1 MRLTLFLLFWI
12 LSATLFGQRI
22 GIIGAMPE
30 EIRILTEKLEDKK
43 IVKYKDLTFYE
54 GRLENKNVVIMK
66 AGIGKVNAAYSTT
79 LLLEKY
85 QISEII
91 FTGVAGGLHPDAL
104 PGDIV
109 VGDSIFH
116 HDYARHLAN
125 DEYIV
130 RPTLNIENNQM
141 NPLYFGSDK
150 TLLAKAK
157 EVIPNLKTIKV
168 GEHNPKIFIGKIATG
183 DVFLSNSIKA
193 KWLYNTFGALATE
206 MEGAAIAQIAFQQKV
221 PFIIIRSC
229 SDNANNDAHLDFQI
243 FMKPAA
249 ENAIRLVMAILKE

>member
-1 MRLTLFLLFWI
+1 MRLSFIFFFWI
-12 LSATLFGQRI
+12 SSVSLFGQRI

-30 EIRILTEKLEDKK
+30 EIRILTENLEDKK

-91 FTGVAGGLHPDAL
+91 FTGVAGGLHPEAL

-141 NPLYFGSDK
+141 NPLYFVSDK
-150 TLLAKAK
+150 TLLEKAK
-157 EVIPNLKTIKV
+157 KVIPI
-168 GEHNPKIFIGKIATG
+168 
-183 DVFLSNSIKA
+183 
-193 KWLYNTFGALATE
+193 
-206 MEGAAIAQIAFQQKV
+206 
-221 PFIIIRSC
+221 
-229 SDNANNDAHLDFQI
+229 
-243 FMKPAA
+243 
-249 ENAIRLVMAILKE
+249 

>member
-1 MRLTLFLLFWI
+1 MRLNFIFLFLI
-12 LSATLFGQRI
+12 LPVSLFGQKI

-30 EIRILTEKLEDKK
+30 EIRILTENLEEKK
-43 IVKYKDLTFYE
+43 VVKYKDLTFYE
-54 GRLENKNVVIMK
+54 GKLQNKNVVIMK
-66 AGIGKVNAAYSTT
+66 AGIGKVNAAYSTA

-85 QISEII
+85 PINEII

-125 DEYIV
+125 DEYLV
-130 RPTLNIENNQM
+130 RPTQNIANNQL
-141 NPLYFGSDK
+141 NPLYFASDS

-157 EVIPNLKTIKV
+157 KVIPNLKTLEV
-168 GEHNPKIFIGKIATG
+168 GGHNPKIFIGKIATG
-183 DVFLSNSIKA
+183 DVFLSNSVKA
-193 KWLYNTFGALATE
+193 KWLYTTFGALATE
-206 MEGAAIAQIAFQQKV
+206 MEGAAIAQIAYHHKV
-221 PFIIIRSC
+221 PFMIIRSC

-249 ENAIRLVMAILKE
+249 ENAIRLVLAILKD